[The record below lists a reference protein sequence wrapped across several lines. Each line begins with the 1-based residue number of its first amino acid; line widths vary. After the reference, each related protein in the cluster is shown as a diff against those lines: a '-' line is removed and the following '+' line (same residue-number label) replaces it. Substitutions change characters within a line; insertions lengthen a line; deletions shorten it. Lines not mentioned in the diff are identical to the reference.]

1 MDFWTNPYVI
11 GIAII
16 SALAFII
23 AMVKRKPTALTTAMV
38 EERERIVDAAT
49 KCPCGEIATDPAPV
63 LKRNRGDWSW
73 LRNYYGAPPRYAR
86 VVDHM
91 KPVVFCRSHAHVAD
105 EMMAQW
111 IFDVRAKYSNLNVEV
126 AAGAAGFEQEHLLA
140 KVKESLTAKQ
150 KRQGQS
156 LAPASALRV
165 VPLAAQRTGTEDES
179 GG

>member
-1 MDFWTNPYVI
+1 MDFYENPYVI
-11 GIAII
+11 GIAVLVAII
-16 SALAFII
+16 II
-23 AMVKRKPTALTTAMV
+23 LVARRKNPAVTI
-38 EERERIVDAAT
+38 EERERLVDAVDAAT

-63 LKRNRGDWSW
+63 LKRNRGAWSW
-73 LRNYYGAPPRYAR
+73 LRNFYGAPPRYAR

-91 KPVVFCRSHAHVAD
+91 KPTVFCRSHAHVAD

-111 IFDVRAKYSNLNVEV
+111 IFDVRAKYSNLNVEI

-150 KRQGQS
+150 KRQAS
-156 LAPASALRV
+156 PAALRV
-165 VPLAAQRTGTEDES
+165 VETPKKTGTEDEN